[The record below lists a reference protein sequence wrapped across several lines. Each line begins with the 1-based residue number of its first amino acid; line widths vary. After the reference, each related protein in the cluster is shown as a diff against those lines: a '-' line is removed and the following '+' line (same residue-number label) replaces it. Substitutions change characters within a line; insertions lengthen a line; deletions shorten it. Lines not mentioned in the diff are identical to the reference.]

1 MVEVQT
7 ESMQSLDVGL
17 VVVVVVEE
25 VELVG
30 GNAEETREDEG
41 VMVSLVSGGGDVVL
55 TAATKVTE
63 PTEVTEVESS
73 LATVTELVV
82 AAISDVL
89 VEGTEAVVV
98 TVIAAS
104 PPAAGGASTER
115 SFGSGKVD
123 LVDKFVDVVE
133 TGLLGAQTVSKLVV
147 ECVVVVVVELEVTEM
162 LGVMDSEE
170 VTEAVVGGS
179 VGVVVLVRVV

>member
-17 VVVVVVEE
+17 VVVVVEE

-30 GNAEETREDEG
+30 GSAEETREDEG
-41 VMVSLVSGGGDVVL
+41 VMVSLVSGGGDVVV

-73 LATVTELVV
+73 LATITELVV

-98 TVIAAS
+98 TVKAAS
-104 PPAAGGASTER
+104 PPAARGASTER

-147 ECVVVVVVELEVTEM
+147 ECVVVVVELEVTEM